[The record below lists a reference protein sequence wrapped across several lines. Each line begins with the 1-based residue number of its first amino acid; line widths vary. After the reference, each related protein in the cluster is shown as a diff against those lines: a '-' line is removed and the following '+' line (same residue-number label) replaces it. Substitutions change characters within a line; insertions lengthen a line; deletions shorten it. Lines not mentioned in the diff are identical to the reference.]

1 MPRSGYDS
9 VKYTSFGGNQGTN
22 RRRCRSSAA
31 ESNAAAEATR
41 VPRSCA
47 IPDTDGID
55 PSSTLRAPT
64 IQNSSMAPPPSYT
77 PPALGPCRIP
87 FQQHSPNVQTS
98 ASPARNFVPTSATP
112 MPVLRPESM
121 ALPTV
126 RVSPGYVEH
135 TGSYRVFNSTTGR
148 GWRYSEPVTRAESSA
163 SPGEQ
168 QHQPGTITTVRQRRP
183 KRQRNEQLR
192 PRSNTSNRRISKSQM
207 VDRRGEGANSI
218 SLRPLGIGPGIAP
231 PESSA
236 SDSRYSEGRFNNDEN
251 LTNSHALGS
260 SGVIDTIGPA
270 HLKDI
275 RKGKEPSRRK
285 RD

>member
-9 VKYTSFGGNQGTN
+9 VKYTSFGENQGTN

-47 IPDTDGID
+47 IPGTDGID

-64 IQNSSMAPPPSYT
+64 IQTSPMAPPPSYT
-77 PPALGPCRIP
+77 PLALGPHRIP
-87 FQQHSPNVQTS
+87 FQQHPPNIQTS

-112 MPVLRPESM
+112 MPGLRPESM

-163 SPGEQ
+163 SPGD
-168 QHQPGTITTVRQRRP
+168 QHQPGMTALRQRRP
-183 KRQRNEQLR
+183 KRPRNEQLR
-192 PRSNTSNRRISKSQM
+192 PRSNTPNRRVSKFQM
-207 VDRRGEGANSI
+207 MDRRGESANAI
-218 SLRPLGIGPGIAP
+218 SVRPLGIGPGIAP